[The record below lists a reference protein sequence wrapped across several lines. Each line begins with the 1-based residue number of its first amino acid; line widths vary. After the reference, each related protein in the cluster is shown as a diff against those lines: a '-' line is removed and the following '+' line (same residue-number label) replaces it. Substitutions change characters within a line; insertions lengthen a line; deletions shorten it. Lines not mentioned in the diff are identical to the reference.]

1 MTRITAAL
9 IGGALLIAPC
19 VVRAQVAADL
29 PSEHWWVGVDGGWA
43 EKFDDSGLWSTGYA
57 VGVSGYYAMSTTLY
71 AGGRFGV
78 SHWDY
83 YPGTVERNLV
93 PPGAM
98 LTEARS
104 TGQTEMVE
112 FGVFVKAER
121 PALLPFEFGVSA
133 LMSVQMNHVK
143 HFAHSEVVYT
153 VPPGNEA
160 LAVFEINESFWRPA
174 VMAAVGIGRPL
185 TEQSIIEVLPWY
197 RIVFEGSDVAGIPGV
212 SLEWR
217 VRV

>member
-9 IGGALLIAPC
+9 VGGALLTAPGA
-19 VVRAQVAADL
+19 VQAQVAADL
-29 PSEHWWVGVDGGWA
+29 PSEHWWAGVDVGWA
-43 EKFDDSGLWSTGYA
+43 QAFDDSDLWSDGYA
-57 VGVSGYYAMSTTLY
+57 VGVSGYYAMSATLY
-71 AGGRFGV
+71 VGGRFGI

-83 YPGTVERNLV
+83 HPGTAERNLV
-93 PPGAM
+93 PPGM
-98 LTEARS
+98 TLIEARS
-104 TGQTEMVE
+104 TGQTEMLE

-121 PALLPFEFGVSA
+121 SALLPFEFGVSG
-133 LMSVQMNHVK
+133 LMSVQMDRVK
-143 HFAHSEVVYT
+143 HFAHSEVVFAASP
-153 VPPGNEA
+153 VAEA
-160 LAVFEINESFWRPA
+160 MAMFEINESMWRPA
-174 VMAAVGIGRPL
+174 VMGAVGIGRPL